1 MFRTILFASVM
12 AATPAVADDLAVA
25 AAALQAAPI
34 IDGHNDLPYALR
46 GQNGSRLS
54 DFDFAKLP
62 DRLKGK
68 IVTDYASLT
77 AGHVGGQFWS
87 VYVPAETE
95 GAEAVRQTFEQI
107 DIADRLIAANPD
119 KLVKTGTAAEV
130 ERAIKAGRIASLY
143 GAEGGHSIGNS
154 LAVLRQLYAAGVRYM
169 TLTHSKT
176 TMWADSATDAPRH
189 NGLAPFGKAVVA
201 EMNRLGMLVDL
212 SHVSPKAMHDA
223 IDIAEAPVIFSH
235 SSARA
240 VTDHPRNVPDD
251 VLTRLKANGG
261 IVMVTFVEPF
271 VSEARRQWNAAQEAE
286 KARAASLHSGRP
298 DLAEAALKSWEAAN
312 PMPKAT
318 VADIADHVD
327 HVKRTVGVDHIGIGG
342 DLDGIPT
349 YPTGLAG
356 PADYPNLF
364 AELVRRGYTKAD
376 LAKIASGNV
385 LRVLRQAE
393 AAAARLQTA
402 RRPDETLFTEK

>member
-1 MFRTILFASVM
+1 MMRVLAALLLAS
-12 AATPAVADDLAVA
+12 TPALADDLAA
-25 AAALQAAPI
+25 AKLALKAAPI
-34 IDGHNDLPYALR
+34 IDGHNDLPFALR
-46 GQNGSRLS
+46 QQNSQRIS
-54 DFDFAKLP
+54 DFDFARLP
-62 DRLKGK
+62 DRLAGK
-68 IVTDYASLT
+68 VVTDHAGMR

-87 VYVPAETE
+87 VYVPSETE

-119 KLVKTGTAAEV
+119 KLVKVGTAAEV
-130 ERAIKAGRIASLY
+130 ERTMKAGRIASLY

-154 LAVLRQLYAAGVRYM
+154 LAVLRQLYARGVRYM

-189 NGLAPFGKAVVA
+189 NGLAPFGRAVVA

-212 SHVSPKAMHDA
+212 SHVSAKTMHDV

-251 VLTRLKANGG
+251 VLARLRANGG
-261 IVMVTFVEPF
+261 IIMVTFVEPF

-298 DLAEAALKSWEAAN
+298 DFAEAALKDWEAAN

-327 HVKRTVGVDHIGIGG
+327 HVKRIAGIDHIGIGG
-342 DLDGIPT
+342 DLDGITT

-364 AELVRRGYTKAD
+364 AELVRRGYTSAE
-376 LAKIASGNV
+376 LTKIASGNI
-385 LRVLRQAE
+385 LRVMRQAE
-393 AAAARLQTA
+393 AAAARIQKM
-402 RRPDETLFTEK
+402 RRPSETLFAAN

>member
-1 MFRTILFASVM
+1 MMRVLAALLLAS
-12 AATPAVADDLAVA
+12 TPALADDLAA
-25 AAALQAAPI
+25 AKLALKAAPI
-34 IDGHNDLPYALR
+34 IDGHNDLPFALR
-46 GQNGSRLS
+46 QQNSQRIS
-54 DFDFAKLP
+54 DFDFARLP
-62 DRLKGK
+62 DRLAGK
-68 IVTDYASLT
+68 VVTDHAGMR

-87 VYVPAETE
+87 VYVPSETE

-119 KLVKTGTAAEV
+119 KLVKVGTAAEV
-130 ERAIKAGRIASLY
+130 ERTMKAGRIASLY

-154 LAVLRQLYAAGVRYM
+154 LAVLRQLYARGVRYM

-189 NGLAPFGKAVVA
+189 NGLAPFGRAVVA

-212 SHVSPKAMHDA
+212 SHVSAKTMHDV

-251 VLTRLKANGG
+251 VLARLRANGG
-261 IVMVTFVEPF
+261 IIMVTFVEPF

-298 DLAEAALKSWEAAN
+298 DLAEAALKDWEAAN

-327 HVKRTVGVDHIGIGG
+327 HVKRIAGIDHIGIGG
-342 DLDGIPT
+342 DLDGITT

-364 AELVRRGYTKAD
+364 AELVRRGYTSAE
-376 LAKIASGNV
+376 LTKIASGNI
-385 LRVLRQAE
+385 LRVMRQAE
-393 AAAARLQTA
+393 AAAARIQKM
-402 RRPDETLFTEK
+402 RRPSETLFAAN

>member
-1 MFRTILFASVM
+1 MVRVLAALLLAS
-12 AATPAVADDLAVA
+12 TPALADDLAA
-25 AAALQAAPI
+25 AKLALKAAPI
-34 IDGHNDLPYALR
+34 IDGHNDLPFALR
-46 GQNGSRLS
+46 QQNGQRTS
-54 DFDFAKLP
+54 DFDFARLP
-62 DRLKGK
+62 DRLTGK
-68 IVTDYASLT
+68 VVTDHAGMR

-87 VYVPAETE
+87 VYVPSETE

-212 SHVSPKAMHDA
+212 SHVSAKTMHDV

-261 IVMVTFVEPF
+261 VVMVTFVEAF

-298 DLAEAALKSWEAAN
+298 DLAQAALKAWEAAN

-342 DLDGIPT
+342 DLDGITT
-349 YPTGLAG
+349 YPAGLAG

-364 AELVRRGYTKAD
+364 AELARRGYTKAD
-376 LAKIASGNV
+376 LAKIASGNI
-385 LRVLRQAE
+385 LRVMRQAE
-393 AAAARLQTA
+393 TVASRLQ
-402 RRPDETLFTEK
+402 RSGQPGETLF

>member
-1 MFRTILFASVM
+1 MRVLAALLLAS
-12 AATPAVADDLAVA
+12 TPALADDLAA
-25 AAALQAAPI
+25 AKLALKAAPI
-34 IDGHNDLPYALR
+34 IDGHNDLPFALR
-46 GQNGSRLS
+46 QQNSQRIS
-54 DFDFAKLP
+54 DFDFARLP
-62 DRLKGK
+62 DRLAGK
-68 IVTDYASLT
+68 VVTDHAGMR

-87 VYVPAETE
+87 VYVPSETE

-119 KLVKTGTAAEV
+119 KLVKVGTAAEV
-130 ERAIKAGRIASLY
+130 ERTMKAGRIASLY

-154 LAVLRQLYAAGVRYM
+154 LAVLRQLYARGVRYM

-189 NGLAPFGKAVVA
+189 NGLAPFGRAVVA

-212 SHVSPKAMHDA
+212 SHVSAKTMHDV

-251 VLTRLKANGG
+251 VLARLRANGG
-261 IVMVTFVEPF
+261 IIMVTFVEPF

-298 DLAEAALKSWEAAN
+298 DLAEAALKDWEAAN

-327 HVKRTVGVDHIGIGG
+327 HVKRIAGIDHIGIGG
-342 DLDGIPT
+342 DLDGITT

-364 AELVRRGYTKAD
+364 AELVRRGYTSAE
-376 LAKIASGNV
+376 LTKIASGNI
-385 LRVLRQAE
+385 LRVMRQAE
-393 AAAARLQTA
+393 AAAARIQKM
-402 RRPDETLFTEK
+402 RRPSETLFAAN